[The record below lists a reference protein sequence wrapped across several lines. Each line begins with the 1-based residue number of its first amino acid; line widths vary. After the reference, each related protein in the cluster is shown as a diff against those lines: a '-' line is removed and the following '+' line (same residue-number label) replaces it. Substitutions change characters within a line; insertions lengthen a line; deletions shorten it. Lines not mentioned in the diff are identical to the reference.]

1 MIDPADY
8 DAKKYITIN
17 NYGIQKYIL
26 NESTELLASNLL
38 HLNQK
43 DTYFS
48 DLKWAYNTEI
58 PFNRKKVISEM
69 KTKILSS
76 SRVIKAI

>member
-8 DAKKYITIN
+8 DAKKFIVIN

-48 DLKWAYNTEI
+48 DLKWAYNT
-58 PFNRKKVISEM
+58 
-69 KTKILSS
+69 
-76 SRVIKAI
+76 

>member
-1 MIDPADY
+1 MTPEERKTYMIDPADY
-8 DAKKYITIN
+8 DAKKFIVIN

-48 DLKWAYNTEI
+48 DMKWAYSTEI
-58 PFNRKKVISEM
+58 PFNRKKVIS
-69 KTKILSS
+69 
-76 SRVIKAI
+76 